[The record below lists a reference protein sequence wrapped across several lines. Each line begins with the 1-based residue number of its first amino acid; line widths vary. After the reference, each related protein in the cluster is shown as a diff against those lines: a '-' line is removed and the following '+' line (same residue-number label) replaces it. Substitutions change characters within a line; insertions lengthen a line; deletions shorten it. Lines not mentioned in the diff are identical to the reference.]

1 MVSRQGSDWKCG
13 SYAHRNDS
21 KCVSIVALAC
31 FHPVAKV
38 QNAALHFFLG
48 ADEEEDTD
56 NESDCEVVVGFL
68 SP

>member
-1 MVSRQGSDWKCG
+1 M
-13 SYAHRNDS
+13 

-48 ADEEEDTD
+48 EDEEEETD
-56 NESDCEVVVGFL
+56 GESDGEVKVVFL
-68 SP
+68 SPWMLY

>member
-1 MVSRQGSDWKCG
+1 M
-13 SYAHRNDS
+13 

-48 ADEEEDTD
+48 EDEEEGTDDESEDEVDTV
-56 NESDCEVVVGFL
+56 SL
-68 SP
+68 SPQMPY